1 MKFFKPQ
8 KLRHCKC
15 CQEPFKTTRTDK
27 FFVDAAHQK
36 RYNNAVQNKKRDK
49 HLSLTKGHIKTYRI
63 LQSVLKNQPKITMS
77 MDFLEGK
84 GADLSLF
91 TGAEMI
97 DGEQTF
103 LLFDLALFLNDN
115 FLTIKQL

>member
-1 MKFFKPQ
+1 MKSFKPQ
-8 KLRHCKC
+8 KLRYCKC

-49 HLSLTKGHIKTYRI
+49 HLSLTKRHIKTYRI

-84 GADLSLF
+84 GADLTLF
-91 TGAEMI
+91 TGSDFI
-97 DGEQTF
+97 DGMKTVI
-103 LLFDLALFLNDN
+103 LFDLALIPHDTSV
-115 FLTIKQL
+115 TIKQL